1 MSKNEKDSAFGIG
14 FDSVSKLVDL
24 VKSSKVGLIKV
35 SCGDFEIEVEVE
47 SQKVEGALIKS
58 KVSRS
63 LDDGIVLEASE
74 NKLSE
79 IEAEVGMLY
88 IVL

>member
-1 MSKNEKDSAFGIG
+1 MSKNEKDSAFGID
-14 FDSVSKLVDL
+14 FDAVSKLVDL
-24 VKSSKVGLIKV
+24 VKSSKIGRIKV
-35 SCGDFEIEVEVE
+35 SCGDFEIEVE

-58 KVSRS
+58 KLSRS
-63 LDDGIVLEASE
+63 LDDGIVLEAGE
-74 NKLSE
+74 NELSE